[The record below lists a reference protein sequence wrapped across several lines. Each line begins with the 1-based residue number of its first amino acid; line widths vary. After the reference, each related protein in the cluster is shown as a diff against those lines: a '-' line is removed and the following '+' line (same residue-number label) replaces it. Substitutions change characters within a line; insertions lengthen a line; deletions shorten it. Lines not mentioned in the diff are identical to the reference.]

1 MDAEGIR
8 PQISGRFARVPL
20 FPNAIFS
27 QEGDIQLSTHEPVL
41 EPFGPILLKHPRQL
55 GTKTQ

>member
-20 FPNAIFS
+20 FPNSIFS

-41 EPFGPILLKHPRQL
+41 EPFGPFLLMQPGQL
-55 GTKTQ
+55 GTMTL